1 MAAETIGVGIIGAS
15 AEGGWAKESHVPA
28 VRALAGLELVAVATT
43 SQSSAD
49 AAARAFGARTGY
61 GDAAAMFR
69 DSAVELVAI
78 AVKVPAHRDLV
89 LGALAAGKHV
99 LCEWPLGRNMAESQE
114 LAEAAER
121 AAVRVAIG
129 LQTRENPA
137 VRRAQELV
145 RSGALGRILSA
156 RVVSTTAGFGPEVP
170 SAMTYAEDPANGV
183 TLLSIQGART
193 LDLAIALLGAFSDLS
208 ALAATQYPEIRV
220 GDDATPAVRTTPDH
234 VLVQSRLA
242 SGAILGVDVAGGFP
256 PDDTPFRFEVF
267 GERGRLALAGGALR
281 GFQSGRL
288 RLEVDG
294 TVEPTADGET
304 GALPD
309 SAANV
314 ADTYAIFR
322 DDIVNNTRTVPDFE
336 HAVRLSRLIDA
347 VLASSSSG
355 SRLTAQDW
363 PTW

>member
-1 MAAETIGVGIIGAS
+1 
-15 AEGGWAKESHVPA
+15 
-28 VRALAGLELVAVATT
+28 
-43 SQSSAD
+43 
-49 AAARAFGARTGY
+49 
-61 GDAAAMFR
+61 
-69 DSAVELVAI
+69 
-78 AVKVPAHRDLV
+78 
-89 LGALAAGKHV
+89 
-99 LCEWPLGRNMAESQE
+99 
-114 LAEAAER
+114 
-121 AAVRVAIG
+121 
-129 LQTRENPA
+129 
-137 VRRAQELV
+137 
-145 RSGALGRILSA
+145 
-156 RVVSTTAGFGPEVP
+156 
-170 SAMTYAEDPANGV
+170 MTYAEDPANGV

-294 TVEPTADGET
+294 TFEPTADGET

-309 SAANV
+309 SASNV